1 MGLPSMLKPFKI
13 ESDTLWQDALLLGP
27 ESTMNVCARNKF
39 ISRMVPV
46 IGLLLVALPSLCLGQ
61 QRAKLEKVEF
71 VGLKRLSP
79 EQAIAMTGLQVGQ
92 IVEPKLLDAVAGKL
106 MESGLF
112 RRLSYRVRSADDQA
126 TVIFDVE
133 EAATNLPVVFEN
145 FVWFTDAE
153 ILAAIRRDVPFFDG
167 TAPLAGGATDKI
179 AAALQKLLTEKNIP
193 GRVEFLPSVAK
204 GKQELVFTV
213 KGAKIP
219 VCALHFPGAA
229 AIPEAELIKSSQ
241 QLLKRDYSRPDISGF
256 ATQTLIAMYR
266 HIGRLRAQF
275 QQPTASTEPRSAQCA
290 GGVSVTIPVDEGIAY
305 SWAEA
310 EWKGNQVLLAEE
322 LSATL
327 GMKAGEVAD
336 GLKIDN
342 GIKKVRKAYGQRG
355 YMAADVKESS
365 ELDDASGR
373 VSYRFVVAEGPRYF
387 MGKLIINGLSAEDAE
402 RLKAKWTL
410 GTNAVFNESYVEDFR
425 QTGLREFLTS
435 LVQRSPGGSGARVEV
450 EEKSDPQKQTVDV
463 IITFR

>member
-1 MGLPSMLKPFKI
+1 
-13 ESDTLWQDALLLGP
+13 
-27 ESTMNVCARNKF
+27 MNVCARNKF
-39 ISRMVPV
+39 ISRTAV

-61 QRAKLEKVEF
+61 QRAKLEKIEF

-79 EQAIAMTGLQVGQ
+79 EQVIAMTGLQVGQ
-92 IVEPKLLDAVAGKL
+92 TVEPKVLDTAADKL
-106 MESGLF
+106 MQSGLF
-112 RRLSYRVRSADDQA
+112 RRLSYRVRTADDQA
-126 TVIFDVE
+126 TVIFEVE
-133 EAATNLPVVFEN
+133 ESARGLPVVFEN

-167 TAPLAGGATDKI
+167 TAPQTGGTADKI
-179 AAALQKLLTEKNIP
+179 AAALQRLLTEKNIP

-219 VCALHFPGAA
+219 VCSLHFPGAA
-229 AIPEAELIKSSQ
+229 AISEAELIRSSQ
-241 QLLKRDYSRPDISGF
+241 PLLKTDYSRNDIAGF
-256 ATQTLIAMYR
+256 ASQTLVPLYR
-266 HIGRLRAQF
+266 HTGRLRAQF
-275 QQPTASTEPRSAQCA
+275 QQPTASPEPKSAQCA
-290 GGVSVTIPVDEGIAY
+290 GGVSVTIPVDEGIVY

-342 GIKKVRKAYGQRG
+342 GIKNVRKAYGQRG

-365 ELDDASGR
+365 ELDDASAR
-373 VSYRFVVAEGPRYF
+373 VSYRFVVTEGPRYF

-410 GTNAVFNESYVEDFR
+410 GPNAVFNESYIDDFR
-425 QTGLREFLTS
+425 QTGLREFVTG
-435 LVQRSPGGSGARVEV
+435 LVQRAPGGSRARVEV
-450 EEKSDPQKQTVDV
+450 EERPDPQKQTVDV